1 VSQPP
6 PPPPP
11 GWSQPPSPPPP
22 PASAPRK
29 RETFADF
36 RGRQWWELVLIF
48 LPITLIPIG
57 GLLGGATGGAALA
70 FNLWI
75 AKKSLE
81 TPIKVVVM
89 VGVVVAAYVI
99 FFTLATILYVLVH
112 PSSG

>member
-11 GWSQPPSPPPP
+11 PGWSPTPPTPPP
-22 PASAPRK
+22 PAPPR
-29 RETFADF
+29 RRDAFGDF

-70 FNLWI
+70 LNLWI
-75 AKKSLE
+75 AKRSFE

-89 VGVVVAAYVI
+89 IGVVVAAYVI
-99 FFTLATILYVLVH
+99 FFTLATLLYVLVH
-112 PSSG
+112 PSGG